1 MCNGCWVPDP
11 ECRVLKAVEIWVPAS
26 GIWVLEAGSWV
37 PDPAR
42 WVLKHGRWG
51 WVLQGVMLGAG
62 CCFGERLHSGVRE
75 AAQRQAASDTYRLRP
90 QLTGMGLRGQSGCGA
105 MGCPGVPWSRRCQP
119 AAGQGLRGFGDTHLT
134 PSPLLQS
141 VQDFHED
148 LFPDCTGTL
157 PATSAQ
163 AWWAGDSQQVSVT
176 WGGCSC
182 QWQCQGLPLPPAHRS
197 ACQQVG
203 RVSLHPAR
211 RPMETFSSPVI
222 ACTQLQAADTGHTDT
237 DADRSVSTGH
247 WGACLGVPRGQGIPA
262 TLVPHGR
269 GRAGVPAPPAYL
281 LSLP

>member
-1 MCNGCWVPDP
+1 MPDP

-90 QLTGMGLRGQSGCGA
+90 QLTGMGLHGRSGCGA

-157 PATSAQ
+157 PATGAQ

-176 WGGCSC
+176 RGGVFSTVAVPGAATAPCP
-182 QWQCQGLPLPPAHRS
+182 PLCPPAGGKGEPAPRAETHGDLQLPCHR
-197 ACQQVG
+197 
-203 RVSLHPAR
+203 LHPA
-211 RPMETFSSPVI
+211 
-222 ACTQLQAADTGHTDT
+222 
-237 DADRSVSTGH
+237 
-247 WGACLGVPRGQGIPA
+247 
-262 TLVPHGR
+262 
-269 GRAGVPAPPAYL
+269 AG
-281 LSLP
+281 S